1 MLAHPLFAQPL
12 SAQQGQPGDQQP
24 EARVPVDVDAEQH
37 MRPVQE
43 LSLEQALR
51 LGRRQNV
58 GLRAA
63 ELLPEQAR
71 MDVIFAEA
79 GFEPELYGSAGYA
92 ESVSPQRFLQTT
104 GVTLPSFKST
114 TMDAQVGWRQRV
126 ATGGLFDL
134 AYQPTR
140 FVSGQF
146 GTKQFTSIWSAS
158 FRQPLLRAGWTDYN
172 LAPIDSARFRLN
184 QTSQQFERVVQD
196 TLLQIV
202 QAYWELAFA
211 RENWRVVSSALA
223 VAQEQLR
230 ITDQRIRVEALAPR
244 DRIADEAEVARRR
257 EEQIVAQN
265 TIRDRE
271 DDLRR
276 QLFDGGDPMAWRVNL
291 RPVSE
296 IEITPPDIDRS
307 FEELVEVAVKFRPDV
322 KSQESLLS
330 EAEVALLQAER
341 DSLPKL
347 DLIGAYSSDGVR
359 NNFTSSFTD
368 AWQQQFPDWSVR
380 LEFAVPIGNHA
391 ARSREQRA
399 KLEVERQNRVLHGL
413 ILDVTKQVREAVRS
427 LDTLTQS
434 IRASRE
440 SVRLAE
446 SNLETEQVKL
456 RVGASTA
463 FEVQR
468 RNQELREARSRLLRN
483 QIDYRVA
490 ESRLLYAQGLL
501 RADG

>member
-1 MLAHPLFAQPL
+1 
-12 SAQQGQPGDQQP
+12 
-24 EARVPVDVDAEQH
+24 
-37 MRPVQE
+37 MR
-43 LSLEQALR
+43 
-51 LGRRQNV
+51 
-58 GLRAA
+58 
-63 ELLPEQAR
+63 
-71 MDVIFAEA
+71 
-79 GFEPELYGSAGYA
+79 
-92 ESVSPQRFLQTT
+92 
-104 GVTLPSFKST
+104 
-114 TMDAQVGWRQRV
+114 
-126 ATGGLFDL
+126 
-134 AYQPTR
+134 
-140 FVSGQF
+140 
-146 GTKQFTSIWSAS
+146 
-158 FRQPLLRAGWTDYN
+158 
-172 LAPIDSARFRLN
+172 
-184 QTSQQFERVVQD
+184 
-196 TLLQIV
+196 
-202 QAYWELAFA
+202 
-211 RENWRVVSSALA
+211 SSALA